1 MYEIKDSE
9 FKAKAMKTFSDLS
22 KEQLIQELCYWRD
35 KYYVASNEAF
45 WLDALADYLRD
56 TSDEDNKENE
66 QLSYREYKDREK
78 LFRKRYND

>member
-35 KYYVASNEAF
+35 KYYVASNEAY
-45 WLDALADYLRD
+45 WLNDLADYLRD

-66 QLSYREYKDREK
+66 QLSYREYQDRQK
-78 LFRKRYND
+78 LFNERYND